1 MAVRAVWRP
10 PWYAWA
16 LLGVAT
22 LVLTRRV
29 APERLHGHWL
39 ILTPVLV
46 VAGVLVL
53 RRLWELNPAILM
65 CAAIVLTIFSGAWQ
79 QMGLGGLPLDRLLLV
94 IVLLQFLLRAPGVA
108 QTPRLRVRNVHLL
121 MCLTIMYV
129 LCSAVA
135 AGTQTSEIGVLSLF
149 DQLGIAPYLMFLLAP
164 AVFAGQRERKLL
176 LATLVGLGAY
186 LGFTAIFE
194 AFGPHILVFPRY
206 IANVDAISTEGH
218 VNGPF
223 QNSVA
228 EGIATF
234 GCAVAAA
241 MAFAQWRGRRS
252 RILAGAVAVTCIFGC
267 FLTLERGI
275 WIAAVTAVVITA
287 LFTRAGRRWLIPGAL
302 ACGLVIAVAL
312 LLSPALAGKTSQR
325 ATARLSVWDRQ
336 NQTTAGLHMLEAKP
350 LFGFGWNR
358 YTSDSQ
364 EYFQQAADYPL
375 TGFSTPQR
383 VLPLHDVYLS
393 YAVELGL
400 IGALLWLA
408 TLFWGVG
415 GAIFGLGQRSGDLRP
430 WRLGL
435 LALAV
440 FFVVVG
446 LFNPDQA
453 PFPTLLLWAWAG
465 VALGSESLSAQ
476 VRRASMVRRAH
487 GGIAWVSPRTTDV
500 ALPG

>member
-16 LLGVAT
+16 LLGVAM
-22 LVLTRRV
+22 LALAREA
-29 APERLHGHWL
+29 APERLQGHWL
-39 ILTPVLV
+39 ILTPVLI

-53 RRLWELNPAILM
+53 RKLWELNPAILM

-94 IVLLQFLLRAPGVA
+94 VVLLQFLLRAPGIA
-108 QTPRLRVRNVHLL
+108 QTPRLRMRNVHLL
-121 MCLTIMYV
+121 MCLTIMYA
-129 LCSAVA
+129 LGSAVA

-149 DQLGIAPYLMFLLAP
+149 DQLGIAPYLTFLLAP
-164 AVFAGQRERKLL
+164 AVFAGRRERKLL

-194 AFGPHILVFPRY
+194 SLGPHVLVFPRY
-206 IANVDAISTEGH
+206 IAHVDVESTEGH

-241 MAFAQWRGRRS
+241 MAFAQWRGRS
-252 RILAGAVAVTCIFGC
+252 RVLAAAVAVACIFGC
-267 FLTLERGI
+267 FLTLERGV
-275 WIAAVTAVVITA
+275 WIAAVTAVAITA
-287 LFTRAGRRWLIPGAL
+287 LFTRTGRRWLVPGAL
-302 ACGLVIAVAL
+302 ACGLAIAMAL

-325 ATARLSVWDRQ
+325 ATDRLSVWDRQ
-336 NQTTAGLHMLEAKP
+336 NQTTAGLRMLEAKP

-364 EYFQQAADYPL
+364 EYFQLSPDYPL
-375 TGFSTPQR
+375 TGYSTPQR

-415 GAIFGLGQRSGDLRP
+415 GAIFGLGRRSGDLRP

-476 VRRASMVRRAH
+476 ARRASRVPRVPAGVTWVPVRA
-487 GGIAWVSPRTTDV
+487 ADV
-500 ALPG
+500 ALPR